1 MTRDC
6 ALYSRR
12 HARGLT
18 LVELMVALTLGLV
31 VVGVVLANYLSARQ
45 AQRTSVALSR
55 MTEDATAAF
64 SVMRRYVSMAGYSTV
79 DNATETGLSR
89 AFAGRAVF
97 GCSHGFANPL
107 ARDISGLS
115 CTASNGTERP
125 DALAVVY
132 QATLANSL
140 PGRRP
145 GGPQEPTDLMGQVLH
160 ASTTPPYLA
169 QARFL
174 VINNGLHIA
183 GNGGTTTPPAA
194 GANLPAAGELLGNVA
209 DMRVW
214 FGLSGVNG
222 NGRPD
227 QIVNRYV
234 EAANI
239 GAVTQAD
246 WRTVTAV
253 RVCLLMVSEEPVF
266 DTPTPYYPCQAAT
279 NTAAANTVTPGDRRL
294 YRAYTTTIH
303 LPNRL
308 GG

>member
-1 MTRDC
+1 MTRAC
-6 ALYSRR
+6 TFGSRR
-12 HARGLT
+12 QARGLT

-64 SVMRRYVSMAGYSTV
+64 SVMRRYVAMAGYSTV
-79 DNATETGLSR
+79 DNATPTGLSR
-89 AFAGRAVF
+89 AYTGQAVF
-97 GCSHGFANPL
+97 GCSHGFVNAL
-107 ARDISGLS
+107 AREVTDLT
-115 CTASNGTERP
+115 CTAADGTERP

-140 PGRRP
+140 PGRRT

-160 ASTTPPYLA
+160 ASTAPPYLA

-174 VINNGLHIA
+174 VSNNGLQIA

-194 GANLPAAGELLGNVA
+194 GANLPAAGELLGNVV

-214 FGLSGVNG
+214 YGLSSVNA

-234 EAANI
+234 EATDI

-253 RVCLLMVSEEPVF
+253 RVCLLMVSEGAVF
-266 DTPTPYYPCQAAT
+266 DAPTPYYPCQAAT
-279 NTAAANTVTPGDRRL
+279 NAAAANTVTPGDRRL